1 MVLKATADA
10 CDLKAWKHKQ
20 HVLSPFAL
28 SNQKPIAG
36 SSYMSKLPIPQEIAM
51 HHARMVEVALMRGE
65 QDRAIRAVDRA
76 FEVAREEQIVDLES
90 PITKVCSHK
99 TVGIFEAL
107 NINTVGDLIQCSAQE
122 LIMVAN
128 LRKKTVDNIQFELA
142 KLGFELKKQR

>member
-1 MVLKATADA
+1 
-10 CDLKAWKHKQ
+10 
-20 HVLSPFAL
+20 
-28 SNQKPIAG
+28 
-36 SSYMSKLPIPQEIAM
+36 MSKLPIPQEIAM

-99 TVGIFEAL
+99 TVGILESL
-107 NINTVGDLIQCSAQE
+107 NINTIGDLVQCSAQE

-142 KLGFELKKQR
+142 KFGYDLKKQKVRTNDQ